1 MTLTASKPIIEK
13 VSGQSEPS
21 QFWQGAAL
29 YAQCIADHKDV
40 LDRSD
45 VLYAYGYEFLGMAYS
60 VYIHQVLE
68 RVHQY
73 GIDQVVFVAREGYM
87 FKKIYEVLKGSMP
100 VGIEAT
106 TSYAYLSR
114 VSTFLASS
122 PQLTT
127 REIVLSTDKPWQQG
141 LWSALKFAGLPVEA
155 FRPFAKKFGID
166 MKQPI
171 LEYWNDQK
179 LLAFLNDSDVQCVMK
194 KHYQQAHDNLYE
206 YLGQCGFWGEDR
218 KVALVDIGWDGTIQD
233 SLVRA
238 YNHLPEFPLLHGLYF
253 GRREFKTFLKYS
265 GSFSNGLIFD
275 HRDRHINGESA
286 NGCIEMFEKGAGA
299 PHASTRGYECDA
311 TGTIRPVFK
320 SEDTLSRQEEVSA
333 NASIA
338 VMQQGA
344 LDFAYRY
351 AERMKEQS
359 FGATTGKPFVQG
371 LITRHIAF
379 PTYQEAYQ
387 VAHRLGQH
395 AEDMGEDTVR
405 GLAVKPADL
414 WAQLKSGQLSAA
426 KGLFQSAS
434 WNAGSLRL
442 IGIPGLHF
450 LYTLKRYLFF

>member
-1 MTLTASKPIIEK
+1 MTLMASKLL
-13 VSGQSEPS
+13 STQAEPS

-29 YAQCIADHKDV
+29 YEQCVAEHQDI
-40 LDRSD
+40 LERSD

-68 RVHQY
+68 RIHRC
-73 GIDQVVFVAREGYM
+73 GIDHVLFVAREGYL
-87 FKKIYEVLKGSMP
+87 FEKIYEILKGSMP

-106 TSYAYLSR
+106 TSYAYMSR

-155 FRPFAKKFGID
+155 FEPHAEAFGID

-179 LLAFLNDSDVQCVMK
+179 LLAFLNDDDVQSAFR
-194 KHYQQAHDNLYE
+194 AHHQRVHRDLYD
-206 YLGQCGFWGEDR
+206 YLGQCGFWGEGR

-275 HRDRHINGESA
+275 HRDRNINGESA

-299 PHASTRGYECDA
+299 PHASTRGYERDE
-311 TGTIRPVFK
+311 TGRVRPVFK
-320 SEDTLSRQEEVSA
+320 SDNTLSRQEEVGA

-344 LDFAYRY
+344 LDFAYKY
-351 AERMKEQS
+351 ARRMKEQS
-359 FGATTGKPFVQG
+359 FEAVTGKPFVQG

-405 GLAVKPADL
+405 GLALKPDEL
-414 WAQLKSGQLSAA
+414 WAQLKSGNLKAA
-426 KGLFQSAS
+426 KGMFQSAS

-442 IGIPGLHF
+442 IRVPGLHF